1 MSLTQATPLLLRE
14 PGFLFHALLGSAE
27 PTHIAAA
34 SSYDTDVWPVAWV
47 PWGPTQEGSVWSNT
61 QTVEP
66 IRVAE
71 LFEAVA
77 YATTEVTTT
86 MAFAI
91 SNFTLHNIRRA
102 MNAPAANVTTV
113 SGTGPTL
120 SSKLEP
126 PDPQEI
132 VRCMIGWESLDH
144 TVRMVGRQCI
154 NGGEL
159 QATFGRGTAAGI
171 ASVWNFERPAATKAF
186 AFYGAGTGRLGTP

>member
-1 MSLTQATPLLLRE
+1 MSLSQATPLLLKE
-14 PGFLFHALLGSAE
+14 PGFLFHALLASTE
-27 PTHIAAA
+27 PAYVAAA
-34 SSYDTDVWPVAWV
+34 SSYDLDVWPVAWV
-47 PWGPTQEGSVWSNT
+47 PWGPTMEGTVWSNT

-77 YATTEVTTT
+77 YSVTEVSTT

-102 MNAPAANVTTV
+102 LNAPTSLISTV
-113 SGTGPTL
+113 SGTGPTS
-120 SSKLEP
+120 SSKLDP

-132 VRCMIGWESLDH
+132 VHCMIGWESLDH
-144 TVRMVGRQCI
+144 TLRMVGRQCI

-159 QATFGRGTAAGI
+159 QMTLGRGTAAGI
-171 ASVWNFERPAATKAF
+171 ASVWNFERPAVGKAF
-186 AFYGAGTGRLGTP
+186 SWYGAGVARLGA